1 MALFKLLRF
10 TVVGPLL
17 LVALLGC
24 QSRDHTA
31 VERLE
36 QALSRAAHYPDHN
49 ALISLN
55 GHVLDEAARLDGQVA
70 EQRGA
75 LWGMPLVVK
84 DNIAVA
90 GMPMTGG
97 TPALRNYTPE
107 RDAKVVAQLRAAGA
121 VVVAKS
127 NLHEL
132 AYGITSN
139 NYQFGAVHN
148 AHQFDHF
155 AGGSSGGTA
164 VAVALGIVEAG
175 LGTDTGGSTR
185 IPAALNGIVGFRPTL
200 NRYANDGLLTISS
213 TRDTAGPMANTVT
226 NIIRLDAVMAG
237 VQANLEPAN
246 LKTLRLGVPRDYF
259 YDDLEPEVADAMEHL
274 LKRLGRAGVE
284 LVAEDIPNV
293 DALNQSIGFPLVLYE
308 TAQLLPEFLSA
319 ALPELT
325 TQEFISSI
333 ASPDVSTALNAA
345 FSGAITEAVYRNALQ
360 QLRPQLQ
367 QRYANYFAT
376 HRLDAVLVP
385 TTPLTARP
393 IEGSDQTINWNGE
406 DKPTFQS
413 YIRNTDPSSNAG
425 IPSMSLPLPVPQGA
439 PQIGA
444 MLDGPAGSDERLLQI
459 GLAIEALLSQ

>member
-24 QSRDHTA
+24 QSRDYTA
-31 VERLE
+31 VERVE

-55 GHVLDEAARLDGQVA
+55 GHVLDEAARLDGQAV
-70 EQRGA
+70 EQRGV

-97 TPALRNYTPE
+97 TPALANYTPE
-107 RDAKVVAQLRAAGA
+107 RDATVVAQLRAAGA

-139 NYQFGAVHN
+139 NYRFGAVHN
-148 AHQFDHF
+148 AQQFDHF

-185 IPAALNGIVGFRPTL
+185 IPAALNGIVGYRPTL
-200 NRYANDGLLTISS
+200 NRYASDGLLTISS
-213 TRDTAGPMANTVT
+213 SRDTAGPMANTVT

-237 VQANLEPAN
+237 EQANFEPAE

-259 YDDLEPEVADAMEHL
+259 YDDLEPAVADAMEQL
-274 LKRLGRAGVE
+274 QERLRNAGVE
-284 LVAEDIPNV
+284 LVYADIHELG
-293 DALNQSIGFPLVLYE
+293 ALNDRVGFPLVLYE

-325 TQEFISSI
+325 AQEFLSSI
-333 ASPDVSTALNAA
+333 ASPDVSAAVGAA
-345 FSGAITEAVYRNALQ
+345 FSGAITDAVYHSARQ

-367 QRYANYFAT
+367 QRYASYFAT
-376 HRLDAVLVP
+376 HRLDAALVP

-393 IEGSDQTINWNGE
+393 IAGSEQTVNWNGA

-425 IPSMSLPLPVPQGA
+425 IPSLSLPRPVPQGA
-439 PQIGA
+439 AQIGA

-459 GLAIEALLSQ
+459 GLAIEALLSE